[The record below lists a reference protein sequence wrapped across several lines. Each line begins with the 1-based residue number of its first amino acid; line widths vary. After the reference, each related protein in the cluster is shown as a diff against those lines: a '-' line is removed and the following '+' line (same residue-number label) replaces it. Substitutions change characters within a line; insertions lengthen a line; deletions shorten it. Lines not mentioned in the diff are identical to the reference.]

1 VSNPANGQAAA
12 RQTRA
17 LLVRRLPGARR
28 GTIAAHLARAERIG
42 AAIWRRWQVGP
53 YRWQLKHL
61 RWYLATQT
69 GQLTPGTRYR
79 YWLTVRAL
87 ILSLEHGGDWLARLD
102 GPWVRPTGMRG
113 VLKPGRPAAR
123 RAPAERARA
132 NA

>member
-1 VSNPANGQAAA
+1 MSNPANGPAAA

-53 YRWQLKHL
+53 YRWRLKHL
-61 RWYLATQT
+61 RWYMATQT

-87 ILSLEHGGDWLARLD
+87 VLSLAHEADWLGRLD
-102 GPWVRPTGMRG
+102 GPWVRPTGVRG
-113 VLKPGRPAAR
+113 ALKPGRPAAR
-123 RAPAERARA
+123 LAPPA
-132 NA
+132 